1 MSKWDIPNKTFEFLF
16 LTLLVLEKLKH
27 LIFEIPLIPQTL
39 NISNLR
45 TTSAKSVNLHT
56 ISKIIEH
63 PLKKVFCKG
72 NVHSYS
78 FRNTAVRR

>member
-27 LIFEIPLIPQTL
+27 LIFEIPLIPQIL

-45 TTSAKSVNLHT
+45 TTSAKSANLHY
-56 ISKIIEH
+56 IRKIIEH
-63 PLKKVFCKG
+63 PLKKVFCNG
-72 NVHSYS
+72 NVHFYS
-78 FRNTAVRR
+78 FWNTAVRR